1 LHRRLHGLAASVS
14 LLARALDPT
23 PPLPWL
29 AGEWQHVDVAVEH
42 ADRSGRHG

>member
-1 LHRRLHGLAASVS
+1 
-14 LLARALDPT
+14 
-23 PPLPWL
+23 LPWL